1 MNKNLHSNSYI
12 TDFKNTQICKTDVV
26 TPKMALRRTF
36 ADWWH
41 RQNQLLTRSDCNGTR
56 NYNHILCKETLNY

>member
-26 TPKMALRRTF
+26 TPKMALR
-36 ADWWH
+36 
-41 RQNQLLTRSDCNGTR
+41 
-56 NYNHILCKETLNY
+56 